1 MSAGVPQASVAAVSR
16 FANRATFSSRVRL
29 RTHFVVGVGT
39 GETLTGAGRRLKEHD
54 PRIKIASIVPEILP
68 GIEGLKPVGRLS
80 RECQRRT
87 ADRPARSAAA
97 RGEPTLAIV
106 KRP

>member
-1 MSAGVPQASVAAVSR
+1 MILPGTLPFRYLGNSPASEGLTGARCAVFGVPQASVAAVSR

-54 PRIKIASIVPEILP
+54 PRIKIVSIVPEIFP
-68 GIEGLKPVGRLS
+68 GIEGLKPVGRRS
-80 RECQRRT
+80 R
-87 ADRPARSAAA
+87 
-97 RGEPTLAIV
+97 
-106 KRP
+106 